1 MNLSKEFDTLNDELL
16 IAKLSADGFN
26 NKSLKLMQFHLTN
39 RWQRIKINKLF
50 IVNKPS
56 YYSQKP
62 VLFPPFSLIFIKI
75 IYFFQSIIQKY
86 VILLMTLHFLPVIK
100 T

>member
-1 MNLSKEFDTLNDELL
+1 MDLSKEFDTLNDELL

-39 RWQRIKINKLF
+39 RWQRIKTNKFF

-62 VLFPPFSLIFIKI
+62 VLSPLLFN
-75 IYFFQSIIQKY
+75 IY
-86 VILLMTLHFLPVIK
+86 
-100 T
+100 

>member
-39 RWQRIKINKLF
+39 RWQRIKINKSF
-50 IVNKPS
+50 
-56 YYSQKP
+56 SQWMDRVITGCTP
-62 VLFPPFSLIFIKI
+62 RICFWSPFP
-75 IYFFQSIIQKY
+75 
-86 VILLMTLHFLPVIK
+86 
-100 T
+100 